1 MICMHGLS
9 LHPACRVCSVCGYYV
24 EQAHFSKEPTFTKG
38 AAGESAVAGQYVSDS
53 HNGVRLANGRVYG
66 GVRGLRA
73 THLAQLC
80 SVVPASAWPMPAVM
94 LASSSGDSPQLSDV

>member
-1 MICMHGLS
+1 M
-9 LHPACRVCSVCGYYV
+9 CGYYV

-66 GVRGLRA
+66 GVRSCTL
-73 THLAQLC
+73 LAQLNLCC
-80 SVVPASAWPMPAVM
+80 SSLLHCNWSCRQP
-94 LASSSGDSPQLSDV
+94 

>member
-1 MICMHGLS
+1 MQGPS

-53 HNGVRLANGRVYG
+53 QNGVRLANGRVYG
-66 GVRGLRA
+66 GVRGWTL
-73 THLAQLC
+73 LAQLC
-80 SVVPASAWPMPAVM
+80 FGCSCLCMAHVRSCSCKQP
-94 LASSSGDSPQLSDV
+94 